1 MICHVIN
8 HMIVKLICHVICH
21 DVTWRRM
28 DVLTLMKTFW
38 TRDNFYQ
45 TPPQDTINI
54 GSNQNFLSQ
63 NVSLLLDSSSWNDCC
78 NDGLLLEWMQQYY
91 EDRHGMALKVFFHTI
106 QWLFL
111 WVSRFWSTYAEVP
124 DISLIFIFE
133 NFEKLKNFWLF
144 WRKIWVTT
152 L

>member
-21 DVTWRRM
+21 DVTWRRV

-38 TRDNFYQ
+38 TRDKFYQ

-63 NVSLLLDSSSWNDCC
+63 NVSLLLEW
-78 NDGLLLEWMQQYY
+78 LLQWLLQWLLEW
-91 EDRHGMALKVFFHTI
+91 L
-106 QWLFL
+106 QWLL
-111 WVSRFWSTYAEVP
+111 QWLIDAMIAAMTAMIAAMTAMTLAMIAAMTAAMTASGMTAAIFWGPTDPMAYFYWPS
-124 DISLIFIFE
+124 
-133 NFEKLKNFWLF
+133 NFGQL
-144 WRKIWVTT
+144 TQ
-152 L
+152 